1 MTPYLLQ
8 YPNGIFVT
16 TRNITLDAA
25 LAQMALSYTTII
37 RMHQTHSANVS
48 IIDTPVHPKST
59 LWIDDTDAIIS
70 NQPATLLIKTADCLP
85 VIITHP
91 SGWKAA
97 IHAGRRG
104 TESEITMKTAAML
117 IEASGY
123 ADGYHAWFGP
133 RICKSCYQIDP
144 VANAHFDLFRHNF
157 DQLHSVFGPVGVT
170 VLDTD
175 YCTSCRNDLFFSY
188 RKEATA
194 ERIFS
199 GVR

>member
-1 MTPYLLQ
+1 MTPHLFQ

-16 TRNITLDAA
+16 TRHITLDAA
-25 LAQMALSYTTII
+25 LAQMAISTQPII
-37 RMHQTHSANVS
+37 RMHQTHSANVR
-48 IIDTPVHPKST
+48 IIDTPVQPNST

-70 NQPATLLIKTADCLP
+70 NQPATLLVKTADCLP

-104 TESEITMKTAAML
+104 TESDITLKSAAML

-123 ADGYHAWFGP
+123 ADGYQAWFGP
-133 RICKSCYQIDP
+133 RICESCYQIDP
-144 VANAHFDLFRHNF
+144 VDNVHFDLFRRNF

-170 VLDTD
+170 IFDTD
-175 YCTSCRNDLFFSY
+175 YCTSCRNDLFYSY
-188 RKEATA
+188 RKEVTG

>member
-8 YPNGIFVT
+8 YPNGIFLT
-16 TRNITLDAA
+16 TRHITLDAA
-25 LAQMALSYTTII
+25 LAQMSISDTPII

-48 IIDTPVHPKST
+48 IIDTPVQPKST

-70 NQPATLLIKTADCLP
+70 NQPAILLIKTADCLP

-123 ADGYHAWFGP
+123 ADGYQAWFGP
-133 RICKSCYQIDP
+133 RICESCYQIDP
-144 VANAHFDLFRHNF
+144 VGDVHFDLVSHNKI
-157 DQLHSVFGPVGVT
+157 QLLSVLGDGVT
-170 VLDTD
+170 ILDTD
-175 YCTSCRNDLFFSY
+175 YCTVCSNDIFFSY

-199 GVR
+199 GVI